1 MLGLPISALSVLVGV
16 VLVVNTRQYGWVGVS
31 VGLVILAVGFI
42 LGFSCFK
49 SSASGAR
56 LDN

>member
-16 VLVVNTRQYGWVGVS
+16 VLVVNTRQYGLVGVS

-49 SSASGAR
+49 SSASGTR
-56 LDN
+56 PDN

>member
-1 MLGLPISALSVLVGV
+1 MSALSVLVGV
-16 VLVVNTRQYGWVGVS
+16 MLVVNTRQYGWVGVS

-49 SSASGAR
+49 SSASGTR

>member
-31 VGLVILAVGFI
+31 AGLVILAVGFI